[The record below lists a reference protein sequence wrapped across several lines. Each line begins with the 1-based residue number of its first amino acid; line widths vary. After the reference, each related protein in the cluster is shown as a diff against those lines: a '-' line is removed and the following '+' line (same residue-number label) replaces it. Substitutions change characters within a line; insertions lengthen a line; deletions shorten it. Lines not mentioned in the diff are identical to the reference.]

1 MTYKLS
7 NILKRIKSTSDKDYG
22 YLLSHSRKISE
33 DIYEISDTDFNN
45 LINNQKIEEESPL
58 GLGDAVKNIIHA
70 GLDILPISN
79 QLKVNIKGCSKCAE
93 RAAKLNKLVPQI
105 NIFKADK

>member
-1 MTYKLS
+1 MIYKLS
-7 NILKRIKSTSDKDYG
+7 NILKRIKSTSDKDYQ

-33 DIYEISDTDFNN
+33 DTYEISETDYAN
-45 LINNQKIEEESPL
+45 LINNQKTEEESSL

-70 GLDILPISN
+70 GLDILPISS
-79 QLKVNIKGCSKCAE
+79 QLKVDIKSCSKCAE

-105 NIFKADK
+105 NIFKPHK